1 MEEGFV
7 KLNNLSWGYRAAS
20 VLHTANKLDIFTI
33 LSGKEMSVEQ
43 ICQRTRSNPEM
54 TEKLLIACVAM
65 GLLEKE
71 SNQYKNT
78 ELSQLYLVRDQ
89 KLYQGDIIAHSA
101 SVWDFWGALAGHVV
115 SGTEPVAIKP
125 ENYKSFIMGM
135 HNIAAAGRAQL
146 FIDSVNLTSRKKLF
160 DVGGGPGTYSIAACK
175 HYRELKA
182 VVFDIPE
189 TIAIAEKLIAK
200 EGMQDRVSVQEGNWE
215 TDSFGQDNDV
225 VLLSNVLHGSG
236 SGAAMKLSKAYDS
249 LIGGGLLVIQE
260 FLLNDQK
267 TGPLIPALFNIMVGA
282 YSKAELFSIIE
293 KCRFREAKVVAN
305 CEKLGFSWIVAKKP
319 LLHLNAKTL

>member
-1 MEEGFV
+1 MKNDV
-7 KLNNLSWGYRAAS
+7 TVLYDLSWGYRAAS
-20 VLHTANKLDIFTI
+20 VLHVANSLDIFTI

-43 ICQRTRSNPEM
+43 ICQRTRSNPEK
-54 TEKLLIACVAM
+54 TEKLLIACTTM

-78 ELSQLYLVRDQ
+78 ELSQLYLVRGR

-115 SGTEPVAIKP
+115 SGTEPAAVKP
-125 ENYKSFIMGM
+125 ADYRSFIMGM
-135 HNIAAAGRAQL
+135 HNIAVAGRAQL
-146 FIDSVNLTSRKKLF
+146 FIDSVDLTGRKKLF

-200 EGMQDRVSVQEGNWE
+200 EGMQDSVSIRQGNWE
-215 TDSFGQDNDV
+215 TDSFGRDNDV

-293 KCRFREAKVVAN
+293 KCRFRKAKLVAD
-305 CEKLGFSWIVAKKP
+305 CEKLGSSWITAEKP
-319 LLHLNAKTL
+319 LPSLKC